1 MTFWVGPSR
10 SRRLPAEVAA
20 LLAEAIPADR
30 LLVVFDQCEFIA
42 ESDAS
47 CLVVQ
52 TFIEHLP
59 DGVRTILLSREEMNL
74 SLGRL
79 LLDGRVGRITD
90 EDLAVTLDE
99 AVQLTRGRG
108 ESESNVSSRLEAA
121 RGWIAGVAFGASRD
135 SRWLQRT

>member
-1 MTFWVGPSR
+1 MKFWGWAFANKP
-10 SRRLPAEVAA
+10 LPAEVAA
-20 LLAEAIPADR
+20 LLAEAIPAGR
-30 LLVVFDQCEFIA
+30 LLVVFDQCGFIA

-52 TFIEHLP
+52 TFIEHMAP
-59 DGVRTILLSREEMNL
+59 GVRTILLSREEMNL

-99 AVQLTRGRG
+99 AVQLDTRTG
-108 ESESNVSSRLEAA
+108 
-121 RGWIAGVAFGASRD
+121 
-135 SRWLQRT
+135 

>member
-1 MTFWVGPSR
+1 MDSADRSASRALSYLAEGLRPSV
-10 SRRLPAEVAA
+10 SEIDEILSWAFAKKHPPAEVAA
-20 LLAEAIPADR
+20 LLAEAIPAGR

-52 TFIEHLP
+52 TFIEHMP
-59 DGVRTILLSREEMNL
+59 PGVRTILLSREEMNL

-99 AVQLTRGRG
+99 AVQLTRATG
-108 ESESNVSSRLEAA
+108 
-121 RGWIAGVAFGASRD
+121 
-135 SRWLQRT
+135 